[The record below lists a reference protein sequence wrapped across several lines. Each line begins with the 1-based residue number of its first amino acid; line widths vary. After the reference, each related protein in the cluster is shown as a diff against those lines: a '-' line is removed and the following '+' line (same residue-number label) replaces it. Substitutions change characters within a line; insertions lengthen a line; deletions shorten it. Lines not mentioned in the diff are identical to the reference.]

1 MPKVLP
7 DNAQI
12 TPAQYSGSCRQK
24 DTTQWRRVAR
34 ERSEG
39 RMNRYVVMVVSVIL
53 ALVVAAPMVLAQPNG
68 GKPKDVDEK
77 PIVLDSGAVF
87 GKCDD
92 PVSLE
97 YSGKA
102 KTLQL
107 PGERFIFT
115 SPELTATLTN
125 VVSGVRETVVITGAF
140 HQTTLENGDVV
151 TEATGRNLL
160 GDPEAGFVVAV
171 GNFSYVFDA
180 EGNLIQPLEGEGQ
193 LIDVCELLG
202 AYKE

>member
-1 MPKVLP
+1 MKRFVLL
-7 DNAQI
+7 
-12 TPAQYSGSCRQK
+12 
-24 DTTQWRRVAR
+24 
-34 ERSEG
+34 
-39 RMNRYVVMVVSVIL
+39 MVGILL
-53 ALVVAAPMVLAQPNG
+53 ALIVTAPMVLAQSNG
-68 GKPKDVDEK
+68 GKPTNVDET
-77 PIVLDSGAVF
+77 PIDLDSGAVF

-92 PVSLE
+92 PISLV

-115 SPELTATLTN
+115 SPDLTATLTN
-125 VVSGVRETVVITGAF
+125 VESGEQETVVITGAF

-160 GDPEAGFVVAV
+160 GDPKAGFVIAV

-180 EGNLIQPLEGEGQ
+180 EGNLVQPLEGEGQ

-202 AYKE
+202 AYDR

>member
-1 MPKVLP
+1 MKRIVLLLVG
-7 DNAQI
+7 I
-12 TPAQYSGSCRQK
+12 L
-24 DTTQWRRVAR
+24 
-34 ERSEG
+34 
-39 RMNRYVVMVVSVIL
+39 L

-68 GKPKDVDEK
+68 GKPTDVSEE
-77 PIVLDSGAVF
+77 PINLDPGAVF
-87 GKCDD
+87 GYCDD
-92 PVSLE
+92 PIRLE

-107 PGERFIFT
+107 PGGRFIFT
-115 SPELTATLTN
+115 SPKLTATLTN
-125 VVSGVRETVVITGAF
+125 LDSGVQERVVITGAF

-160 GDPEAGFVVAV
+160 GDPQAGFVVAV

-180 EGNLIQPLEGEGQ
+180 EGNLVQPLEGEGQ

-202 AYKE
+202 AYDR

>member
-1 MPKVLP
+1 MKRIVLLM
-7 DNAQI
+7 
-12 TPAQYSGSCRQK
+12 
-24 DTTQWRRVAR
+24 VA
-34 ERSEG
+34 
-39 RMNRYVVMVVSVIL
+39 ILL
-53 ALVVAAPMVLAQPNG
+53 ALIVTAPMVLAQPNG
-68 GKPKDVDEK
+68 GKPTNVDET
-77 PIVLDSGAVF
+77 PIDLDSGAVF

-92 PVSLE
+92 PISLV

-102 KTLQL
+102 KKLQL
-107 PGERFIFT
+107 PSERFIFT

-125 VVSGVRETVVITGAF
+125 VESGEQETVVITGAF

-160 GDPEAGFVVAV
+160 GDPKAGFVIAV

-180 EGNLIQPLEGEGQ
+180 QGNLVQPLEGEGQ

-202 AYKE
+202 AYDR

>member
-1 MPKVLP
+1 MKRFVLMLVG
-7 DNAQI
+7 I
-12 TPAQYSGSCRQK
+12 L
-24 DTTQWRRVAR
+24 
-34 ERSEG
+34 
-39 RMNRYVVMVVSVIL
+39 L
-53 ALVVAAPMVLAQPNG
+53 ALVVAAPSVSAQSQG
-68 GKPKDVDEK
+68 GKPTDVDEE
-77 PIVLDSGAVF
+77 PINLDPGAVF
-87 GKCDD
+87 GNCDF
-92 PVSLE
+92 PVRLE

-125 VVSGVRETVVITGAF
+125 LESGKQERVVITGAF

-151 TEATGRNLL
+151 TKVTGRNLL

-180 EGNLIQPLEGEGQ
+180 EGNLVQPLAGEGQ
-193 LIDVCELLG
+193 LIDVCELL
-202 AYKE
+202 E